1 MGFVV
6 NVNHYKQSN
15 DLFVLKVGNL
25 GRNIIGNCK
34 LIIKRDAW
42 EILNETVVES
52 L

>member
-25 GRNIIGNCK
+25 ERNIIGNCK
-34 LIIKRDAW
+34 LIIDLK
-42 EILNETVVES
+42 EILNEMFFG
-52 L
+52 LL